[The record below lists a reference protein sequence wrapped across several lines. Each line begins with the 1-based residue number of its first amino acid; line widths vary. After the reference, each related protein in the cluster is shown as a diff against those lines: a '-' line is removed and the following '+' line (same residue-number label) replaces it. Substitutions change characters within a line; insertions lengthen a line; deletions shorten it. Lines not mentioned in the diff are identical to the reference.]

1 MRFIVLFFILT
12 LSIFAGDFKLKY
24 WERGLT
30 FGEYL
35 KKFNID
41 ANSFYNKVSQD
52 DIKFLSAIVG
62 DAPYFESVKDGK
74 LQETLIPLG
83 EEMQIYVYKD
93 KDGYG
98 FDIVPIKYKTIKDT
112 IDVKIENGCYSDLKK
127 AVNNPH
133 LATYLKRAFN
143 GAVDFTKLQKG
154 DSIVIKYS
162 QKSIAGVA
170 WGEPTIEAAY
180 VKHKNRDFFA
190 IKSGDEYKI
199 YSSEPLKESKK
210 SVKLVKKS
218 SSIKFGAPLSSMRV
232 SSKFT
237 YKRWHPILHRYR
249 PHLGVDLRGKSG
261 TPIHA
266 IADGKVVYAG
276 WMRGYGKVTKINHGD
291 GYISLYA
298 HQSRINVKV
307 GQRVKRG
314 EIIGA
319 VGTTGRSTGPHLHM
333 GVYKRGRPLN
343 PMSIV
348 NKRVKTKTVVKKIV
362 INSKN
367 ISSKLTNRE
376 KSVYNSLKETTSN
389 KNPYIWKD
397 LDKSL
402 NITIKRE
409 KKSDSRVKLRS
420 LKGAA

>member
-1 MRFIVLFFILT
+1 MRFIILFFILT

-35 KKFNID
+35 KKYNID
-41 ANSFYNKVSQD
+41 TKSFYNKVSQD

-62 DAPYFESVKDGK
+62 DAPYFESVKNGK

-83 EEMQIYVYKD
+83 DEMQIYVYKE

-98 FDIVPIKYKTIKDT
+98 FDIVPIKYKLIKDT
-112 IDVKIENGCYSDLKK
+112 VVVKIESGCYSDLKK

-154 DSIVIKYS
+154 DSIVIKYK
-162 QKSIAGVA
+162 QKSIGGIA
-170 WGEPTIEAAY
+170 WGEPTIESAF
-180 VKHKNRDFFA
+180 VEHKGKDYFA
-190 IKSGDEYKI
+190 IKSDDGYKI
-199 YSSEPLKESKK
+199 YSSDEVKESKK

-218 SSIKFGAPLSSMRV
+218 SSIKFGSPLSSMRI

-249 PHLGVDLRGKSG
+249 PHLGVDLRGKRG

-266 IADGKVVYAG
+266 IADGKVIYAG

-298 HQSRINVKV
+298 HQSKINVKV
-307 GQRVKRG
+307 GQKVKRG
-314 EIIGA
+314 ETIGA

-333 GVYKRGRPLN
+333 GVYKRGRPIN
-343 PMSIV
+343 PMGIV
-348 NKRVKTKTVVKKIV
+348 NKTVKTKTVLKKIV
-362 INSKN
+362 INSEN

-376 KSVYNSLKETTSN
+376 KSVYNSLKQTTS
-389 KNPYIWKD
+389 KDPYIWKD
-397 LDKSL
+397 VNKTV

-420 LKGAA
+420 RQGAT